1 MIMNKSDKIYE
12 QKQLIAELIGC
23 ECFGI
28 DENEMS
34 DYDDSIQEILCMIA
48 YNIDIGNKKE
58 IAEWR
63 RLLQQTK
70 VEKRC
75 ARKMIESKN
84 RMEAVLT

>member
-1 MIMNKSDKIYE
+1 MNKSDKIYE